1 MITALIFSIVAI
13 CTNGNEIGS
22 NALEFSSVVFVSV
35 IAMAVLS
42 GREYVVPGDIAEVFN
57 DVLGHR
63 VKLAARARA
72 NGMTVAEALD
82 EVRSQVK
89 VPRT

>member
-1 MITALIFSIVAI
+1 M
-13 CTNGNEIGS
+13 
-22 NALEFSSVVFVSV
+22 
-35 IAMAVLS
+35 
-42 GREYVVPGDIAEVFN
+42 
-57 DVLGHR
+57 LGHR